1 MSKHPA
7 HSPRAA
13 SQGSSRGAPKSAPSG
28 ALRSPSEG
36 PAPSKPPRKRAEKSA
51 ARRDAI
57 VAAALAEFCERGYA
71 ATRLDD
77 VAKRAG
83 VAKGT
88 IYLNFRDKEALFQE
102 IVVTMM
108 VPVIAPMDAPPPQE
122 MPTRLIVEAF
132 AHKFI
137 REVYGTERRHVL
149 RLIMTEGPRF
159 PSLAEHYYR
168 NVVERAVGRM
178 RALLERGLARGEIA
192 DRALIEYPQLVVAP
206 MMMIIIWGALFE
218 RYAPLDIEGLVKTH
232 LDILFGKARAS

>member
-1 MSKHPA
+1 MTKAPVHTAGPVGKASSEHAGAAKR
-7 HSPRAA
+7 PR
-13 SQGSSRGAPKSAPSG
+13 R
-28 ALRSPSEG
+28 R
-36 PAPSKPPRKRAEKSA
+36 RAEQSA

-102 IVVTMM
+102 IVGTLI
-108 VPVIAPMDAPPPQE
+108 VPVIAPMEVPPPGDV
-122 MPTRLIVEAF
+122 PTRSIVEAF
-132 AHKFI
+132 AAHFV
-137 REVYGTERRHVL
+137 REVYGTDRRHVL

-159 PSLAEHYYR
+159 PSLAEFYYR

-192 DRALIEYPQLVVAP
+192 DRALIDYPQLVVAP

-218 RYAPLDIEGLVKTH
+218 RYAPLDIEGLIKAH
-232 LDILFGKARAS
+232 LDILFGKARAP